1 MPSIRLR
8 VSRSPK
14 PGPHLIRTRV
24 WSAGRLIFLIAALGI
39 TFATF
44 FLTAMRV
51 TTRAREVQVPDIR
64 GKSLTEATNLLAE
77 AGLVLKIDLR
87 RADGSVPADHILQ
100 QEPQPG
106 TVLRRQRSVGV
117 RVSEGK
123 RDPVVP
129 QVVGQAERT
138 AEIIL
143 AQDQVEVGGRAEIRS
158 TSYSLGA
165 VVAQDPVAKSRAA
178 KVTLLVNR
186 GSDDLSFVMPDLIG
200 AQQGRV
206 VDILR
211 RRGFRVT
218 VAAEVPYPGL
228 PPGIVIRQTP
238 QAGFQ
243 VGYGAPVAIEV
254 SR

>member
-8 VSRSPK
+8 VSRSPR
-14 PGPHLIRTRV
+14 PGSYRIRTRV
-24 WSAGRLIFLIAALGI
+24 WSAGRLFLLVVALGI

-51 TTRAREVQVPDIR
+51 TSRAREVKVPDIS
-64 GKSLTEATNLLAE
+64 GKSLTEATALLAE
-77 AGLVLKIDLR
+77 AGLVLKIDMR
-87 RADGSVPADHILQ
+87 KADASVAADHVLS
-100 QEPQPG
+100 QEPLPG
-106 TVLRRQRSVGV
+106 TVLRRQRAVGV

-123 RDPVVP
+123 REPVVP
-129 QVVGQAERT
+129 MVIGQAERT

-143 AQDQVEVGGRAEIRS
+143 AQDQIEVGGRAEIRS
-158 TSYSLGA
+158 ASYSLGA
-165 VVAQDPVAKSRAA
+165 VVAQDPVAKTRAA

-186 GSDDLSFVMPDLIG
+186 GGDGVSFVMPDLIG

-218 VAAEVPYPGL
+218 VAAEVPYPGI
-228 PPGIVIRQTP
+228 PAGIVIRQTP

-243 VGYGAPVAIEV
+243 VSYGAPVAIEV